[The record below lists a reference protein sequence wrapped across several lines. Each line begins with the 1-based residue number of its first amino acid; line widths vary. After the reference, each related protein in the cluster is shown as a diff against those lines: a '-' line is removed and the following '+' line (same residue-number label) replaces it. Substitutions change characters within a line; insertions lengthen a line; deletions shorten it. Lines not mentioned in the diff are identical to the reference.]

1 MRYVR
6 GLDRVDEQLIR
17 SAFHADAVD
26 HHGPVSGSVD
36 DFLAF
41 WLPVQENR
49 EVSEHYI
56 TNHSVELDGDSAHA
70 ETYFLFFCKLED
82 DAVMRVSGGRYI
94 DRFERREGEW
104 KIALRVVISEW
115 QMHADG
121 EPTVVLRSS
130 SRAVARTVRI
140 SPTYAHCWAYRTAS
154 DPHGHRVEPAVPAV
168 RRPPL
173 GAAC

>member
-1 MRYVR
+1 MSEVRRLLDRQAIFDCLMRYVR

-56 TNHSVELDGDSAHA
+56 TNHSVDLDGDSAHA
-70 ETYFLFFCKLED
+70 ETYFLFFGKLED

-121 EPTVVLRSS
+121 EPTVVLRQQF
-130 SRAVARTVRI
+130 ARGRKD
-140 SPTYAHCWAYRTAS
+140 RS
-154 DPHGHRVEPAVPAV
+154 DLSYI
-168 RRPPL
+168 RPLL
-173 GAAC
+173 GLPDGF